1 MCSYTL
7 HEQINFGNSH
17 INLNAI
23 ISNSI
28 VTGNIKWTLQVFKCE
43 VMQAL
48 LHHSMNPVGDLT
60 IEQFIVPDINFD
72 SNSKGLIQ
80 SVLELT
86 KNSRI
91 LIG

>member
-1 MCSYTL
+1 
-7 HEQINFGNSH
+7 
-17 INLNAI
+17 
-23 ISNSI
+23 
-28 VTGNIKWTLQVFKCE
+28 
-43 VMQAL
+43 MQAL

-72 SNSKGLIQ
+72 SNFKGLIQ